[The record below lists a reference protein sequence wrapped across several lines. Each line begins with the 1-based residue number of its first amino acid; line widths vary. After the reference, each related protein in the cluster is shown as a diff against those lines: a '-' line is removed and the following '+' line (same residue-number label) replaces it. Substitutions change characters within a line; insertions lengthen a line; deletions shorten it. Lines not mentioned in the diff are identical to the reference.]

1 MNINLLEITL
11 KLLLALALG
20 GLVGIERESSHKPAG
35 FRTNILICLGATMIM
50 ILSDLILSQA
60 DAAAGDAT
68 RLAAGVV
75 TGIGFLGAGTIIQSK
90 GMVTGLTTAAT
101 LWAVGGLGLVIGAGY
116 YLPAVIYTTVIVLT
130 LFIFHRFED
139 IHFSKS
145 TYRYTLR
152 TRTAKET
159 LISVKKLA
167 LHEGIRFKEFSHKR
181 EGSMTV
187 IAFSFQAPEDK
198 EQKFNQG
205 LGDMD
210 GITELKID

>member
-1 MNINLLEITL
+1 MNINILEITL

-75 TGIGFLGAGTIIQSK
+75 TGIGFLGAGTIIQSR
-90 GMVTGLTTAAT
+90 GTVTGLTTAAT
-101 LWAVGGLGLVIGAGY
+101 LWAVGGLGLVIGAGF

-130 LFIFHRFED
+130 LFIFRRFED
-139 IHFSKS
+139 THFSKS
-145 TYRYTLR
+145 IYRYTLK

-159 LISVKKLA
+159 LVSVKKLA

-181 EGSMTV
+181 EGSITI
-187 IAFSFQAPEDK
+187 IAFSFQAPEDR

>member
-50 ILSDLILSQA
+50 ILSDLILGQA

-139 IHFSKS
+139 THFSKS
-145 TYRYTLR
+145 IYRYTLK

-181 EGSMTV
+181 EGSVTI
-187 IAFSFQAPEDK
+187 IAFSFQAPEDR
-198 EQKFNQG
+198 EDKFNQG

>member
-1 MNINLLEITL
+1 MNIDILEIAL
-11 KLLLALALG
+11 KLLLAVALG

-50 ILSDLILSQA
+50 VLSELLLSQA
-60 DAAAGDAT
+60 GSAAGDAT

-75 TGIGFLGAGTIIQSK
+75 TGIGFLGAGTIIQSR

-101 LWAVGGLGLVIGAGY
+101 LWAVGALGLVIGAGH
-116 YLPAVIYTTVIVLT
+116 YLPAVIYTLVIVMT
-130 LFIFHRFED
+130 LFIFRRFED
-139 IHFSKS
+139 AHSSKAI
-145 TYRYTLR
+145 YRYTLK
-152 TRTAKET
+152 TRTAKEA
-159 LISVKKLA
+159 LVSVRKLA

-181 EGSMTV
+181 EGSLTI

-205 LGDMD
+205 LADLD
-210 GITELKID
+210 GIAELKID

>member
-1 MNINLLEITL
+1 MNINILEITL

-35 FRTNILICLGATMIM
+35 FRTNILICLGATMVM
-50 ILSDLILSQA
+50 ILSDLILGQA

-68 RLAAGVV
+68 RMAAGVV
-75 TGIGFLGAGTIIQSK
+75 TGIGFLGAGTIIHSK

-101 LWAVGGLGLVIGAGY
+101 IWAVGGLGLVIGAGF
-116 YLPAVIYTTVIVLT
+116 YLPAVIYTIIIVLT
-130 LFIFHRFED
+130 LFLFRRFED
-139 IHFSKS
+139 THLSKS
-145 TYRYTLR
+145 IYRYTLK

-159 LISVKKLA
+159 LVNVKKLA
-167 LHEGIRFKEFSHKR
+167 LHEGVRFKEFSHKR
-181 EGSMTV
+181 EGSLTI

-210 GITELKID
+210 GIIELKID